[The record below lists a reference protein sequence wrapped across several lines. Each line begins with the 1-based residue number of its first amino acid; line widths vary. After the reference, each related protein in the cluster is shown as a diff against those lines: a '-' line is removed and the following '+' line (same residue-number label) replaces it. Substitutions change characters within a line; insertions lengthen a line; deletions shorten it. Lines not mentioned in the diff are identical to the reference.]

1 MSFRDGIIFKI
12 ASPHTEK
19 IYIGCSSL
27 PLNRAVSGLRA
38 SAKFRKLS
46 CNILFQAGDIQ
57 SEVLEKFQDI
67 TVLEMRKKLGAIQT
81 QYLEKCVNTNRAGRT
96 NADRYRETKRQLEM
110 YRENKDMFNRKHALK
125 NMRIRGL
132 PPRPSTILKYN
143 ITDEEIADCCFRSKI
158 PRRGIYEYQRPENFA
173 KHNALCKRDENYG
186 ILMGKPNNAICL
198 DYDIYDP
205 NCKEKQKYTLEYFK
219 KVCGDDVYISRTP
232 SGGYH
237 AVFRYEARFDTW
249 KNATKIN
256 GFIDIRTTGGY
267 ICGNGC
273 ETEKGSYRRLSGN
286 ILKLTNMPDT
296 LYDMVEENANFAVRE
311 RTETIPMHQNVE
323 TQGISGDINTELQRL
338 GFSGIYWTTS
348 YGFKCDQNSGEC
360 PLCGKVSHFSNN
372 FRVTKHEPTGDWYVA
387 NFSRECRSTKFI
399 QGTKTKL
406 PSFAFIL

>member
-1 MSFRDGIIFKI
+1 ME
-12 ASPHTEK
+12 TERK
-19 IYIGCSSL
+19 LLKL
-27 PLNRAVSGLRA
+27 PLG
-38 SAKFRKLS
+38 
-46 CNILFQAGDIQ
+46 
-57 SEVLEKFQDI
+57 
-67 TVLEMRKKLGAIQT
+67 
-81 QYLEKCVNTNRAGRT
+81 
-96 NADRYRETKRQLEM
+96 
-110 YRENKDMFNRKHALK
+110 
-125 NMRIRGL
+125 
-132 PPRPSTILKYN
+132 
-143 ITDEEIADCCFRSKI
+143 FRSKI
-158 PRRGIYEYQRPENFA
+158 PRRGIHEYQRPENFG

-205 NCKEKQKYTLEYFK
+205 HCKDKQKYTLEYFK

-256 GFIDIRTTGGY
+256 GFVDIRTTGGY

-273 ETEKGSYRRLSGN
+273 ETEKGSYCRLNGN

-311 RTETIPMHQNVE
+311 RTETKPMHQNVE
-323 TQGISGDINTELQRL
+323 KHRIPGDINTELQHL

-360 PLCGKVSHFSNN
+360 PLCGKISHFSNN
-372 FRVTKHEPTGDWYVA
+372 FRVTKHVPTGDWYVA

-399 QGTKTKL
+399 QGTKNKL